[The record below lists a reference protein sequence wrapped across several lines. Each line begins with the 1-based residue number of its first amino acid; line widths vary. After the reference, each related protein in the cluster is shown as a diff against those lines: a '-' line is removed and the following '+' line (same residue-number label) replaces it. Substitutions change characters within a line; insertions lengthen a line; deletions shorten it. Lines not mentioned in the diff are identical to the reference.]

1 MKKILALLGLFYFL
15 NAFDYTSKQWLVLLH
30 YKKTL
35 FGYESLI
42 DDKKFFVSKKGKTSP
57 KDEFLASIKLIKK
70 NPKKFACK
78 FPLRYEI
85 LNKYFHL
92 SNFNINKECPK
103 LDKFLK
109 ALNPNKA
116 VMVFASANLNS
127 PSSMFGHTLIR
138 IDTPSNQEYLSS
150 AVNYAAHVTDKN
162 GILFAFKGIFG
173 FYKAYYSILPYYE
186 KLKEYSDKDSRDLW
200 GYELNFNKSEVRK
213 MGLNIWELKDI
224 YSYYYFFKENCA
236 YNILYLIDVVNPSI
250 NSVGYYDNSFSVIPL
265 DTVKLLYKKGII
277 TKLSYMPS
285 LVTQIETIS
294 KPLNEKQKKLIV
306 NIANGKD
313 LNKIDDINNS
323 KTKARILD
331 TSVRYLE
338 YLSKKKSIPKKT
350 YTKRFLKILKKR
362 SKVKFIS
369 NYKYKIPYNPLFSHN
384 SKRFSVF
391 KGNGFLDFGLRLSYH
406 QLDDNAD
413 GYKKGASL
421 SFGNFLF
428 RYKNKK
434 IKIQKVGIIEI
445 KSLAKRDIFFHPV
458 SWKIDFGL
466 YREENKLVLKLN
478 PGGGFTKKIKNSYF
492 YTLIQTDF
500 GLNNDL
506 HQGYELGEGLEA
518 GVFGNYKKYTYYFS
532 SNYINYVFGDKHK
545 KYNVKLINNFKLS
558 NQSAF
563 ILSFKRE
570 KIYHFNN
577 EIKVG
582 FYLYF

>member
-15 NAFDYTSKQWLVLLH
+15 NAFDYSSKNWLVLLH

-42 DDKKFFVSKKGKTSP
+42 DDKKFFISKNGKYSP

-78 FPLRYEI
+78 FPLRYET
-85 LNKYFHL
+85 LNNVLHL
-92 SNFNINKECPK
+92 SNFSINQCLK
-103 LDKFLK
+103 LQKFLK
-109 ALNPNKA
+109 TVNPNKA

-138 IDTPSNQEYLSS
+138 IDTPQNQEYLSS
-150 AVNYAAHVTDKN
+150 AVNYAAHVTDTN

-173 FYKAYYSILPYYE
+173 FYKAYYSLLPYYE

-200 GYELNFNKSEVRK
+200 GYKLKFNKKQVRK
-213 MGLNIWELKDI
+213 MALHIWELKDI

-236 YNILYLIDVVNPSI
+236 YNILYLIDVINPNI
-250 NSVGYYDNSFSVIPL
+250 NSVGYYNSSFSVIPL

-277 TKLSYMPS
+277 TKFYYTPS
-285 LVTQIETIS
+285 LITQIETIS
-294 KPLNEKQKKLIV
+294 KPLNNKEKTLAVK
-306 NIANGKD
+306 IAKGKN
-313 LNKIDDINNS
+313 LNKVNEINNS
-323 KTKARILD
+323 EIKARILD

-338 YLSKKKSIPKKT
+338 YLSKKKNFTKNE

-362 SKVKFIS
+362 SKVKYIS
-369 NYKYKIPYNPLFSHN
+369 NYKYKTPYNPVFSHN
-384 SKRFSVF
+384 SKRLAFL
-391 KGNGFLDFGLRLSYH
+391 KGNGFFDFGLRLSYH
-406 QLDDNAD
+406 QLDDNSN

-421 SFGNFLF
+421 SFGDFLF

-434 IKIQKVGIIEI
+434 LKIQKLGIIEI
-445 KSLAKRDIFFHPV
+445 KSLAKRDKFFKPI
-458 SWKIDFGL
+458 SWKVNFGL
-466 YREENKLVLKLN
+466 YREENNLILKVN
-478 PGGGFTKKIKNSYF
+478 PGGGFTKKINNIYV

-500 GLNNDL
+500 GLSNKL
-506 HQGYELGEGLEA
+506 YKGYELGEGLEF
-518 GVFGNYKKYTYYFS
+518 GIFGNYKKYTYYLS
-532 SNYINYVFGDKHK
+532 SNYINYFLGDKHK
-545 KYNVKLINNFKLS
+545 KYNIKLINNFKLS

-577 EIKVG
+577 EIKAG

>member
-1 MKKILALLGLFYFL
+1 MRIILALLGLFYFL
-15 NAFDYTSKQWLVLLH
+15 NAFGFSSKEWITLLH

-35 FGYESLI
+35 FGYESLV
-42 DDKKFFVSKKGKTSP
+42 DDKNFFISKNGKYSP

-85 LNKYFHL
+85 INKYYHL
-92 SNFNINKECPK
+92 SDFNISKCKK
-103 LDKFLK
+103 LNKFLK
-109 ALNPNKA
+109 AINPNKA
-116 VMVFASANLNS
+116 VMVFASSSLNS
-127 PSSMFGHTLIR
+127 PSSLFGHTLIR
-138 IDTPSNQEYLSS
+138 IDTPENQEYLSN
-150 AVNYAAHVTDKN
+150 AVNYAAHVTDTN

-200 GYELNFNKSEVRK
+200 GYELNLTKDEVRK
-213 MGLNIWELKDI
+213 MTLHIWELKDI

-236 YNILYLIDVVNPSI
+236 YNILYLIDVIRPSI
-250 NSVGYYDNSFSVIPL
+250 NSVGYYNNSFSVIPL
-265 DTVKLLYKKGII
+265 DTVKLLYKKHLI
-277 TKLSYMPS
+277 TKFYYTPS

-294 KPLNEKQKKLIV
+294 KPLNYKEKLLAVK
-306 NIANGKD
+306 IANGKNPNLVD
-313 LNKIDDINNS
+313 EINGS
-323 KTKARILD
+323 EKKARILD

-338 YLSKKKSIPKKT
+338 YLSKKKNFTKDE

-362 SKVKFIS
+362 SKINYIS
-369 NYKYKIPYNPLFSHN
+369 NYHYKTPFNPVFSHN
-384 SKRFSVF
+384 SKRLSLL
-391 KGNGFLDFGLRLSYH
+391 KGNGFFDLGVRLSYH
-406 QLDDNAD
+406 QLDDNPD

-434 IKIQKVGIIEI
+434 LKIQKLGIIEI
-445 KSLAKRDIFFHPV
+445 KSLSKRDEFFKPI
-458 SWKIDFGL
+458 SWKVNFGL
-466 YREENKLVLKLN
+466 YKEENNLVLKVN
-478 PGGGFTKKIKNSYF
+478 PGGGFTKKVKNMYF

-500 GLNNDL
+500 GMSNRLN
-506 HQGYELGEGLEA
+506 QGYEFGEGLES
-518 GVFGNYKKYTYYFS
+518 GIFGNYKKYTYYLS
-532 SNYINYVFGDKHK
+532 SNYINYFLGDKHK
-545 KYNVKLINNFKLS
+545 KYNIKLINNFKLS

-577 EIKVG
+577 EIKAG
-582 FYLYF
+582 FYFYF